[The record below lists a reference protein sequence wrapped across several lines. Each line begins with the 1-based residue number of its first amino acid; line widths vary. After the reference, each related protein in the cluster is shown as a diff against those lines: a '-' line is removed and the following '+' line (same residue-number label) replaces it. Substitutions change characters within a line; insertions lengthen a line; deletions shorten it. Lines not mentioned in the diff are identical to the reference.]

1 MSRRDPG
8 DYVSSS
14 VAYSAKR
21 PNAQTIPL
29 PQSIH
34 EIRCELSVAN
44 GLAKLMK
51 KTSNSREYE
60 VYKNHQ
66 PSEMDMGA
74 IGHHMILICKRGGTE
89 GNKVF
94 GCLNKLTL
102 NPTVATAYES
112 ALSAGKNAE
121 ERRQLIR
128 DSIQFMGILQ
138 SEIMHSSLSLKHGIS
153 RRDHGSAVIGGI
165 FAVQNPYKKAIPIL
179 SILVLDVPNPDNP
192 EEDIVMNKQFGYNA
206 VRPFFRAFDPTKPN
220 DPKFIVG
227 RLVSDFN
234 PIDGPIM
241 RIQLSCG

>member
-1 MSRRDPG
+1 MSG

-51 KTSNSREYE
+51 KTSNSRETE
-60 VYKNHQ
+60 VYTDHQ

-74 IGHHMILICKRGGTE
+74 IGHHMILVCKRGGTE

-94 GCLNKLTL
+94 GCLNKLGL
-102 NPTVATAYES
+102 NPTDANKYRA
-112 ALSAGKNAE
+112 AAGVSD
-121 ERRQLIR
+121 RREIIR
-128 DSIQFMGILQ
+128 NSIQFMGILQ

-192 EEDIVMNKQFGYNA
+192 EQDIVMNKQFGYNA
-206 VRPFFRAFDPTKPN
+206 VRPFFRAFEPTNPN